1 MPSLQRSTSWVCLLI
16 ACALPFVMGC
26 DGDALSDASPRG
38 SSVDP
43 LFDRYV
49 SMGNS
54 ITAGFQAN
62 GINATTQQESYA
74 VLLADQMETPFSIPT
89 IRDPGCPPPVANI
102 LTGELVGAVS
112 GGCSFRS
119 PTAPLVINN
128 VAVPGAQTLDLLTND
143 PSEGGNP
150 NPLTSLILGD
160 NTQVEAA
167 IEANPTFASLWIGN
181 NDVLGAAL
189 AGAPALITPPSEF
202 ETQYTDIVDRLQD
215 SGVQGGALMGVA
227 DVSLIPALSPGAAYF
242 AVAQAD
248 GINQLGQQ
256 IAAADTLE
264 ATSWGSVTVDA
275 SCSPAA
281 NGAARVP
288 LSFGFQG
295 LFQLALYG
303 EDVTLDCNDNRP
315 LLQQYPVVQDT
326 SLTNREGFN
335 VSDGTKATSLLTSS
349 ELTQVTD
356 AVDAYNAFIEQL
368 ASDRGWAYVD
378 ANPFLQALYLDGTN
392 TPDPTD
398 DAVPKFPTTSTP
410 TFGQFFSEDGVH
422 PSGDA
427 HRVVT
432 NIFVDAINDRY
443 DTSLSTI
450 NAPDVPSPQQP

>member
-1 MPSLQRSTSWVCLLI
+1 MPSFQRTTSWVLLLI
-16 ACALPFVMGC
+16 ACALPVVVGC
-26 DGDALSDASPRG
+26 DGDALSDTSPRG

-62 GINATTQQESYA
+62 GINATTQQASYT
-74 VLLADQMETPFSIPT
+74 VLLASQMETPFSIPT
-89 IRDPGCPPPVANI
+89 IRDPGCPPPVSNI
-102 LTGELVGAVS
+102 LTGEPVGAVP

-119 PTAPLVINN
+119 PTPPLVINN
-128 VAVPGAQTLDLLTND
+128 VAVPGARTIDVITNN

-160 NTQVEAA
+160 NTQIDAA

-181 NDVLGAAL
+181 NDMLGAAL
-189 AGAPALITPPSEF
+189 AGAPALITPQSDF
-202 ETQYTDIVDRLQD
+202 EMQYTDIVDRLQD
-215 SGVQGGALMGVA
+215 SGVRGGALMGVA

-242 AVAQAD
+242 AVAQAN

-256 IAAADTLE
+256 IAATDGNDDTN
-264 ATSWGSVTVDA
+264 WGNVTVGA

-288 LSFGFQG
+288 LTFGFQG

-303 EDVTLDCNDNRP
+303 ENVTLDCSDNRT
-315 LLQQYPVVQDT
+315 LLEQYPIVQDT
-326 SLTNREGFN
+326 SLTNREGFQ
-335 VSDGTKATSLLTSS
+335 VSGGAQATSLLTPS

-356 AVDAYNAFIEQL
+356 AVDAYNAFIETL

-378 ANPFLQALYLDGTN
+378 TNPFLQALYLDGTD

-398 DAVPKFPTTSTP
+398 DTVPKFPTTVTP
-410 TFGQFFSEDGVH
+410 TFGPFFSEDGVH
-422 PSGDA
+422 PSSDA

-432 NIFVDAINDRY
+432 NIFIDAINDRY
-443 DTSLSTI
+443 DTSLSAI
-450 NAPDVPSPQQP
+450 DAPDVPSPQQP